1 MSKISSPPLKKQKF
15 GGSEGIIISSLVR
28 TLLPFSPTVSIENL
42 PSPPLTQKG
51 KKKKGERIWTDP
63 TTALGQTHN
72 VISNYKLKT
81 LSSTTNYLL
90 KDEKVVMVDLRAEV
104 AEAESSRIRNDLI
117 EEVSQTNE
125 VKTQLNEVSEQLRT
139 EKMLEI

>member
-28 TLLPFSPTVSIENL
+28 TLLPFSPTVSIEKL

-104 AEAESSRIRNDLI
+104 AEAESSRIRM
-117 EEVSQTNE
+117 T
-125 VKTQLNEVSEQLRT
+125 
-139 EKMLEI
+139 